1 MKLSVKK
8 VFFFPFLGLL
18 ISILSFANTKGQSAS
33 QKKPNKLQHS
43 LPDEMRKKEEWKT
56 RGVIIKFHLWPN
68 AKQQKEIIRR
78 LKASGLKKTKDIK
91 SFKTQLFEWSD
102 GSLKSYSSGEKTCQ
116 KLKNLSIVKR
126 CNPDSLLPVNHLQ
139 SFSVISSRKKQAY
152 RLKLKSIMFEKSQ
165 KSDEYLIKPSFLLAD
180 STSDT
185 EAKFIVNCAS
195 CRKQNLLPE
204 LPLDNNIRTCNI
216 LSCKEKS
223 EGEKSSCK
231 HLDGGRLSDY
241 WAQELIGVDLLREE
255 LKNISPPKRENW
267 ISVFDTQKES
277 HSTYV
282 RNLISDEGPHAVL
295 PKLEDE
301 KTDLFE
307 GKVEKYSR
315 NVLSLFRTRFPGD
328 YVTEANDLQKTS
340 PHFINHS
347 MSWGNSE
354 DIYEV
359 FQELSPPAI
368 VVTASENIFFGR
380 LSTLKNKASKNFDVI
395 NVGSLDSNGF
405 VSDFSSSGEEVHIMA
420 PSGGWL
426 SSAKENG
433 DPKQFSGTSGATP
446 LVTGSLAGF
455 EWLSG
460 YHPTS
465 KEAKILLEKTA
476 LPTLHSHE
484 EPQVNGVGLV
494 NSYKLGR
501 VGKRLKE
508 KCKNKSLFCFKE
520 EILNEENYYFD
531 LDKLDK
537 NLKRDLGKVFPDCA
551 GKKPSNSEASNCKEK
566 GEVLKRLRQAIL
578 LNPKESKDFLKSLS
592 CIYKEGG
599 FLQNAKALDRLAV
612 ALGSR
617 EEVRTDVKA
626 LAEMKEPIPHQVI
639 RLVLGMGGFEKEF
652 NLFERKEAI
661 RVAGAI
667 GERGVILVEKVFNQ
681 SSDPALREMAI
692 DAAGK
697 MGESGLSLVKQALE
711 TNDPKLQKAAMYAV
725 SWMGE
730 PGIPLLEQAFET
742 GDLNLQKEVVNVA
755 SLMGESGL
763 PLLEQAFETGD
774 LNLQTEV
781 VNVAGLMGES
791 GLPLLEQA
799 FETGD
804 LNLQTEVVNVA
815 GLMEEPALL
824 PILNR
829 FLGNKNLDP
838 RIRQAIRQI
847 IKELSF

>member
-8 VFFFPFLGLL
+8 VFLFPFLGLL

-255 LKNISPPKRENW
+255 LKNISSPKRENW

-328 YVTEANDLQKTS
+328 YVTKANDLQKTS

-359 FQELSPPAI
+359 FQELSPPAV
-368 VVTASENIFFGR
+368 VVTAGGNNFFGR
-380 LSTLKNKASKNFDVI
+380 LGEMKSKASKKFDVI
-395 NVGSLDSNGF
+395 NVGSLSYDGF
-405 VSDFSSSGEEVHIMA
+405 VSGYSVSGTEIHIMA
-420 PSGGWL
+420 PSGGGL
-426 SSAKENG
+426 STVGKNG
-433 DPKQFSGTSGATP
+433 EPKRFGGTSGATP

-484 EPQVNGVGLV
+484 TPQFNGVGLV
-494 NSYKLGR
+494 NAYKLGE

-508 KCKNKSLFCFKE
+508 KCKGKSMFCFKA
-520 EILNEENYYFD
+520 EILNEENYHFD
-531 LDKLDK
+531 IDEH
-537 NLKRDLGKVFPDCA
+537 LKEDLNRVFPACTIGKQPQKLLEVSDC
-551 GKKPSNSEASNCKEK
+551 EEK
-566 GEVLKRLRQAIL
+566 GKIFKRLRKAIL
-578 LNPKESKDFLKSLS
+578 LNPQTSKEFVKSLT

-599 FLQNAKALDRLAV
+599 FLQNAKTLNKLAV

-617 EEVRTDVKA
+617 EEVRAYVKA
-626 LAEMKEPIPHQVI
+626 LVKKEDPVSYRTI
-639 RLVLGMGGFEKEF
+639 RLMLGMGGFEEELKILDQKRVIQIASTIGKRGWSLIEQAF
-652 NLFERKEAI
+652 KSSDLALRKEAI
-661 RVAGAI
+661 TAAGRM
-667 GERGVILVEKVFNQ
+667 GERGLTFSK
-681 SSDPALREMAI
+681 P
-692 DAAGK
+692 
-697 MGESGLSLVKQALE
+697 
-711 TNDPKLQKAAMYAV
+711 
-725 SWMGE
+725 
-730 PGIPLLEQAFET
+730 
-742 GDLNLQKEVVNVA
+742 
-755 SLMGESGL
+755 
-763 PLLEQAFETGD
+763 
-774 LNLQTEV
+774 
-781 VNVAGLMGES
+781 
-791 GLPLLEQA
+791 
-799 FETGD
+799 
-804 LNLQTEVVNVA
+804 
-815 GLMEEPALL
+815 
-824 PILNR
+824 
-829 FLGNKNLDP
+829 
-838 RIRQAIRQI
+838 
-847 IKELSF
+847 SF